1 MAKTLKLTLK
11 KSLIIEAAKADTY
24 QTALIEKSDD
34 PVRNAAKAYVMS
46 AGDEKYHERK
56 LVRLLRSGL
65 AMFAAAMNEFV
76 DSEAGSVTYNLQ
88 DEVDDIVVYVTVS
101 DRYNS
106 GLSQPLSSFAEDFI
120 VYNID
125 FMWWQSLNSALA
137 KDYMSY
143 SQNTLTYIR
152 LCLAKT
158 APKASNSS
166 YADVTGEVVG
176 GNVTSIM
183 FPNDIYSAT
192 MGETFTSPQVSTS
205 PLGLSLAYSST
216 NTEVATV
223 DESTG
228 EVTLVAAGS
237 TTIIASFAGN
247 DQYAPATG
255 SYTLLVNPSE

>member
-24 QTALIEKSDD
+24 QTALMEKSED

-46 AGDEKYHERK
+46 AGDENFHERK
-56 LVRLLRSGL
+56 LLRLLRSGL

-76 DSEAGSVTYNLQ
+76 DSEDGSIVYDLR
-88 DEVDDIVVYVTVS
+88 DSVDDITIMLKVS
-101 DRYNS
+101 DRYNN

-125 FMWWQSLNSALA
+125 FVWWQSLDSALA
-137 KDYMSY
+137 KDYLSY

-158 APKASNSS
+158 APKTSQSS
-166 YADVTGEVVG
+166 YADVTGEVIG
-176 GNVTSIM
+176 GNITSVK
-183 FPNDIYSAT
+183 FPDSIYSAT
-192 MGETFTSPQVSTS
+192 MGESFEQPAVITS
-205 PLGLSLAYSST
+205 PLGLVLTFSSSDT
-216 NTEVATV
+216 SVATV
-223 DESTG
+223 NGSTG
-228 EVTLVAAGS
+228 EVTLVAPGS
-237 TTIIASFAGN
+237 ATITACYAGN

-255 SYTLLVNPSE
+255 SYSLLVNPAS